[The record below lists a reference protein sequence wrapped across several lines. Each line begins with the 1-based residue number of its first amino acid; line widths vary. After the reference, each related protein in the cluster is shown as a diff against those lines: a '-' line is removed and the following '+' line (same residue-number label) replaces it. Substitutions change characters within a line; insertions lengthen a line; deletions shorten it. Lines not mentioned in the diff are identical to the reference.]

1 MPKAAVFLLLLPLLE
16 LFTLIGL
23 ASVVG
28 FWITVLWIF
37 ATGIWGAWLIKIAGP
52 SAINRARREAAS
64 QGGTGQL
71 DGMGLLG
78 NWFGGVMLLIPGLL
92 TDLLGLLMVVPIL
105 RDLTIGIWL
114 RKRIQEALAQQK
126 AGQQGRVYEG
136 EVVRRSDQDK
146 ARVIEAD
153 SKACLLYTSPS
164 PRDRQKSRMPSS
176 A

>member
-1 MPKAAVFLLLLPLLE
+1 MDSTLFMPKVALFLLLLPLLE

-52 SAINRARREAAS
+52 SAINRARRDAAR

-71 DGMGLLG
+71 DGMSLLG

-92 TDLLGLLMVVPIL
+92 TDILGLFMVVPIL
-105 RDLTIGIWL
+105 RDLTVGVWL
-114 RKRIQEALAQQK
+114 RKRVQEAVAQQQK
-126 AGQQGRVYEG
+126 AGRAHGSVYEG
-136 EVVRRSDQDK
+136 EVVRRPDQEK
-146 ARVIEAD
+146 GRVIEAD
-153 SKACLLYTSPS
+153 
-164 PRDRQKSRMPSS
+164 PSS
-176 A
+176 DHDDDNRSDR